1 MFSFI
6 FHQRAKKE
14 KEYNTKRLKN
24 PTIKNYFSEANT
36 VVLMIITSEDCI
48 SCNIELHAIKLMIEC
63 KLHYTRITYQYK

>member
-48 SCNIELHAIKLMIEC
+48 SCNIEFLGKLMIEC
-63 KLHYTRITYQYK
+63 KVHYTRITYLWK